1 VAEAEPNLNNGFT
14 ARKRQAAQSRAMD
27 RFAVKSPTLGVPQT
41 AARSSKLLSLLM
53 ILEALRQEPVPM
65 RPQKV

>member
-1 VAEAEPNLNNGFT
+1 
-14 ARKRQAAQSRAMD
+14 MD
-27 RFAVKSPTLGVPQT
+27 RFAVKSPTLGVPQP